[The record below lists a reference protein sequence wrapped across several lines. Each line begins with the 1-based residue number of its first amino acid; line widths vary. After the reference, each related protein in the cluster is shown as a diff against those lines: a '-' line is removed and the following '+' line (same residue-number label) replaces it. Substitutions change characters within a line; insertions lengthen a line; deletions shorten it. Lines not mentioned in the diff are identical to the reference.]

1 MRRPAHERRGTGS
14 LLLCLAILLPIGA
27 LAAATIDGRG
37 EPGITPQRLWTFA
50 HLILFVFWLGADLG
64 VVLAVR
70 AAARADLLPA
80 QRWRTLGLARSIDLA
95 PRLAASLMLTVGGI
109 LTEYVGIG
117 HPWWQMAGI
126 VAIGP
131 AWLGLVLLGHM
142 AADHRAGAVAG
153 RLEEGLRRLLIVAVP
168 LSVAW
173 SWFTGRLAPAPYVG
187 VKLLL
192 FAALMVLGLRVRVAW
207 PALVPAGGPPGAGPA
222 PVAAEVAVTRLNA
235 VLPLMLA
242 GWLLLAV
249 AAWLGIVRP
258 GEVPAGTAVSAVAG
272 LRQS

>member
-1 MRRPAHERRGTGS
+1 MNRRGTAWPLV
-14 LLLCLAILLPIGA
+14 LLALLPALA
-27 LAAATIDGRG
+27 LAAAAVG
-37 EPGITPQRLWTFA
+37 ERSVPGITAHRLWTFA

-70 AAARADLLPA
+70 AAAASRLLPE
-80 QRWRTLGLARSIDLA
+80 QRSRTLELARAIDLA

-117 HPWWQMAGI
+117 HPWWQMAAI
-126 VAIGP
+126 VALGP
-131 AWLGLVLLGHM
+131 AWAGLVLVAWF
-142 AADHRAGAVAG
+142 AAGSAAGQYAS

-173 SWFTGRLAPAPYVG
+173 SWFTGRLDTAPYVA

-192 FAALMVLGLRVRVAW
+192 FALLLALGLRVRAAW
-207 PALVPAGGPPGAGPA
+207 RVFADEERRSRGGAAGQGG
-222 PVAAEVAVTRLNA
+222 EVAVARLNA

-242 GWLLLAV
+242 GWLALAA
-249 AAWLGIVRP
+249 AAWLGVTRP
-258 GEVPAGTAVSAVAG
+258 GEVLPSTPVSLAGPP
-272 LRQS
+272 R

>member
-1 MRRPAHERRGTGS
+1 MRPPVHGRRATGS
-14 LLLCLAILLPIGA
+14 LLLGLVVLLPAAA
-27 LAAATIDGRG
+27 LAAALTGRAG
-37 EPGITPQRLWTFA
+37 PGITPQRLWTFA

-131 AWLGLVLLGHM
+131 AWLGLVLLGYM

-173 SWFTGRLAPAPYVG
+173 SWSTGRLAPAPYVG

-207 PALVPAGGPPGAGPA
+207 PVLVPAGRPGAAEPA
-222 PVAAEVAVTRLNA
+222 PVAAEVAVARLNA

-258 GEVPAGTAVSAVAG
+258 GEVPAGAAVSAVAG
-272 LRQS
+272 LRQP